1 MKRFGLIFDVLIVI
15 VAVAALL
22 SSVGMVGP
30 IVH

>member
-1 MKRFGLIFDVLIVI
+1 MKRLGLIFDVLIVI

-30 IVH
+30 IAH